1 MIKKIFAAL
10 MITLVL
16 AIGVFAVVKTTYAQD
31 IVAQEDD
38 DESVMEPQQETL
50 EYEFSYQ
57 DGECWGDGEPI
68 RNQTRLRELQDGEC
82 TGECDPQQLRLQ
94 EGPGAQ
100 GTMRQQRLN
109 LGDGECTGEC
119 DPEQMRLNEGLGY
132 RGMMQQNKLGT
143 GDCLGD
149 NVQMRQQGGRR

>member
-16 AIGVFAVVKTTYAQD
+16 AVGVFAVVKTTYAQD
-31 IVAQEDD
+31 IVVQEDD
-38 DESVMEPQQETL
+38 DGQAAEPQLETL

-57 DGECWGDGEPI
+57 NGECLGDCEPI
-68 RNQTRLRELQDGEC
+68 RNQTRSRELQDGEC

-94 EGPGAQ
+94 EGLNAQ

-109 LGDGECTGEC
+109 LGDGECTGDC
-119 DPEQMRLNEGLGY
+119 NPEQMRLSEGNGY
-132 RGMMQQNKLGT
+132 QGMMQRNQSGS
-143 GDCLGD
+143 GDCQGD
-149 NVQMRQQGGRR
+149 NVQIRQQGGRP

>member
-16 AIGVFAVVKTTYAQD
+16 AVGVFAVVKTTYAQD

-38 DESVMEPQQETL
+38 DGQAAEPQQETL

-57 DGECWGDGEPI
+57 NGECLGDCEPI
-68 RNQTRLRELQDGEC
+68 RNQTRSRELQDGEC

-94 EGPGAQ
+94 EGLNAQ

-109 LGDGECTGEC
+109 LGDGECTGDC
-119 DPEQMRLNEGLGY
+119 NPEQMRLSEGSGY
-132 RGMMQQNKLGT
+132 QGMMQRNQSGS
-143 GDCLGD
+143 GDCQGD
-149 NVQMRQQGGRR
+149 NVQIRQQGGRP

>member
-1 MIKKIFAAL
+1 MIKKIFAAM

-38 DESVMEPQQETL
+38 DGPATDPQQETL

-57 DGECWGDGEPI
+57 NGECLGDGEPI
-68 RNQTRLRELQDGEC
+68 RNQTRSRELQDGEC

-109 LGDGECTGEC
+109 LGDGECTGDC
-119 DPEQMRLNEGLGY
+119 DPEQLRLNEGLGY
-132 RGMMQQNKLGT
+132 RGMNQRNKSGS
-143 GDCLGD
+143 GDCQGD
-149 NVQMRQQGGRR
+149 NVQIRQQGGRR